1 MLKKGIAAIAVSKK
15 PKILTCF
22 AINME
27 LNAPTA
33 KQNVV
38 ISIAWRDFE
47 TQHSFTAKMQP

>member
-15 PKILTCF
+15 PKILTCL

-38 ISIAWRDFE
+38 ISIAWRHFE
-47 TQHSFTAKMQP
+47 TQHRFTAKMQP